1 MTDRT
6 TGTDEVT
13 RTIIAFIRERFLDG
27 DPKGELEE
35 DTPLLAWGVLNSLN
49 TVLLLNHIQDELGV
63 KVPPSRI
70 NARDLKSVRTIA
82 STVRGLAARPGA

>member
-1 MTDRT
+1 MTDV

-13 RTIIAFIRERFLDG
+13 RAITEFIRERFLDG
-27 DPKGELEE
+27 DPKGELEV

-49 TVLLLNHIQDELGV
+49 TVLLLNHIHDELGV

-70 NARDLKSVRTIA
+70 SARDLKSVRTIA
-82 STVRGLAARPGA
+82 SAVRELAARPGA

>member
-1 MTDRT
+1 MTDHA
-6 TGTDEVT
+6 TGPDEVT
-13 RTIIAFIRERFLDG
+13 RTISDFIRERFLDG

-49 TVLLLNHIQDELGV
+49 TVLLLNHIHDELGV

-70 NARDLKSVRTIA
+70 GARDLKSVRTIA
-82 STVRGLAARPGA
+82 SVVRELAARRGA

>member
-1 MTDRT
+1 M
-6 TGTDEVT
+6 TGTDDVT
-13 RTIIAFIRERFLDG
+13 RSITDFIRDRFLDG

-49 TVLLLNHIQDELGV
+49 TVLLLNYVHDELGV
-63 KVPPSRI
+63 KVPPSRV

-82 STVRGLAARPGA
+82 SVVRDLAAGPGA